1 MLTEDHMQLFYITNT
16 VKTLI
21 WITWGDC
28 GGTSLSL
35 EHSGSSMLGIMNLMN
50 IIHRIDQ
57 LAMSDQIIMIYH
69 FVSGECF
76 CNSELAI
83 IYRRFI
89 QKVIF

>member
-1 MLTEDHMQLFYITNT
+1 
-16 VKTLI
+16 
-21 WITWGDC
+21 
-28 GGTSLSL
+28 
-35 EHSGSSMLGIMNLMN
+35 MNLMN